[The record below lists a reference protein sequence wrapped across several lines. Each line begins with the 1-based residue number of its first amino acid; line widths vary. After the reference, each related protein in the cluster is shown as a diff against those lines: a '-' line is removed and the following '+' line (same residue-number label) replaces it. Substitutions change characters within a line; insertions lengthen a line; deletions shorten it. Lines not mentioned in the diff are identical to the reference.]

1 MAGALVQ
8 RVVDALPKRWEKL
21 GDIVLLPSAVG
32 RTVQGSRFNVH
43 TLASGQTRGFVLNTS
58 PGPKQ
63 VFIHLAHLPTKGC
76 SNSVPTQCSHSET
89 V

>member
-43 TLASGQTRGFVLNTS
+43 TLASGQTRGFVLNTW
-58 PGPKQ
+58 PKTG
-63 VFIHLAHLPTKGC
+63 VHTPCTLAHKG
-76 SNSVPTQCSHSET
+76 VFKQCSDT
-89 V
+89 VFTQ